1 MNAYKIFFLRQNIL
15 SIESFPTKKLG
26 LIYSQENAALPLQE
40 ALRLTI
46 EACRVWIV
54 CLRFGLETERFREFY
69 PIIINH
75 IKFLNTNVS
84 MVEVSVQFTRS
95 TRYILMNLKLKRET
109 NIVFSFILW
118 LDFLKFQFIYPINN
132 FCLCGELRVSK

>member
-1 MNAYKIFFLRQNIL
+1 MVFDQKTRKQPITRPIL
-15 SIESFPTKKLG
+15 SSN
-26 LIYSQENAALPLQE
+26 ENAALPLQE

-54 CLRFGLETERFREFY
+54 CLRFGLETERFLEFY

-84 MVEVSVQFTRS
+84 MVDVS
-95 TRYILMNLKLKRET
+95 
-109 NIVFSFILW
+109 
-118 LDFLKFQFIYPINN
+118 FQFIA
-132 FCLCGELRVSK
+132 